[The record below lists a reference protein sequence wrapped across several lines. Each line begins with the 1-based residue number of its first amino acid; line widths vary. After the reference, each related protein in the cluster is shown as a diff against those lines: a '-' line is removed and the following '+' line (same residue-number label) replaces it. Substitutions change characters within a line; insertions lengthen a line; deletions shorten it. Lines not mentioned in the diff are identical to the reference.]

1 MGNNKINQDVINLKN
16 KYYYVK
22 WTYDKQL
29 EVLSEEIYYVTYFFL
44 VEIRV
49 LLTKIDMI
57 CEMSYSEQL
66 EILDEEL
73 LFEP

>member
-1 MGNNKINQDVINLKN
+1 
-16 KYYYVK
+16 
-22 WTYDKQL
+22 
-29 EVLSEEIYYVTYFFL
+29 VTYFFL